1 MKFITLTTA
10 NNDKGNKSLRINFDL
25 VLCYRAIVGSTPGS
39 HIFFQGDVKG
49 HHPHQVVE
57 TVEQIDALLEALD
70 FPNAISSLAQALA
83 FAGDGIEV
91 EGEDD
96 T

>member
-1 MKFITLTTA
+1 MKFITLTSA
-10 NNDKGNKSLRINFDL
+10 GRGSSRRVNFDL
-25 VLCYRAIVGSTPGS
+25 VRCYEPMSNTPGTT
-39 HIFFQGDVKG
+39 IYFLGDVKG
-49 HHPHQVVE
+49 AYPHYFKE

-83 FAGDGIEV
+83 FAGDGVEV